1 MRKAIT
7 ERENADTPTA
17 DAVRAELARARKTQQ
32 DAATVLGLSITAVH
46 RRLNGDVEFTA
57 SELHRL
63 GSWLGVSPATLLGDT
78 TPAKATA

>member
-1 MRKAIT
+1 MLCAMRKAIT

-17 DAVRAELARARKTQQ
+17 DA
-32 DAATVLGLSITAVH
+32 VLGLSITAVH

>member
-7 ERENADTPTA
+7 ERGNADTPTA

-63 GSWLGVSPATLLGDT
+63 AGWLGVPAATLLGDI
-78 TPAKATA
+78 TAAQASA